1 MSTKIVALDENI
13 FVGRNG
19 RMLTPAQCRAA
30 RGWLNWTQAE
40 LAKSANVGL
49 STVRDFESEVRTPIQ
64 NNLAAIR
71 RALEGGEGAAF
82 LKATDALETKA
93 EGLATK
99 TAPQRAPREKTRA
112 KPKTG

>member
-13 FVGRNG
+13 FVGRNAL
-19 RMLTPAQCRAA
+19 MLTPAQCRSA

-40 LAKSANVGL
+40 LAKSASVGL

-71 RALEGGEGAAF
+71 RALEEGGGAAF
-82 LKATDALETKA
+82 LRATDTLK
-93 EGLATK
+93 
-99 TAPQRAPREKTRA
+99 A
-112 KPKTG
+112 KPESVGTKPPGPKQRPKKRVV

>member
-13 FVGRNG
+13 SVGRNAK
-19 RMLTPAQCRAA
+19 MLTPAQCRSA

-71 RALEGGEGAAF
+71 RALEEGGGTAF
-82 LKATDALETKA
+82 LRATDSLKARPESPDTKSA
-93 EGLATK
+93 
-99 TAPQRAPREKTRA
+99 APKQG
-112 KPKTG
+112 PKKRVV